1 MGIDLAADYGSP
13 VRSVFEGRVKLAQ
26 YVSGYGQTVAVEHGP
41 FTTVYGHLSG
51 LRVQPGQRV
60 RGGDVIGLVGNTG
73 LTDGD
78 GYMLT
83 FEVRY
88 NDSAQ
93 DPLPW
98 LARR

>member
-1 MGIDLAADYGSP
+1 MGVDLAADYGSP
-13 VRSVFEGRVKLAQ
+13 VRAVFEGRVQLAQ
-26 YVSGYGQTVAVEHGP
+26 YVSGYGQTVALKHGQ

-51 LRVQPGQRV
+51 LRVQPGQQV
-60 RGGDVIGLVGNTG
+60 RAGDVIGLVGNSG

-83 FEVRY
+83 FEGRY
-88 NDSAQ
+88 NGSAQ

-98 LARR
+98 LSRR